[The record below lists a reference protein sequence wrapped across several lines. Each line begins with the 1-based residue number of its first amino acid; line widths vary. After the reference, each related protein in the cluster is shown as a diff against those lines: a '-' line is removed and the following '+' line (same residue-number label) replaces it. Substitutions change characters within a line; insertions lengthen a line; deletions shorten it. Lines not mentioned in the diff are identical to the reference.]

1 MRLSGAT
8 TKLIDIDVC
17 VANVDEDEDADADA
31 KVNVDVGQ
39 RNLKSSLSSH
49 PPPSTPC
56 KGAQQGIRLPHKFGI
71 MLRLD
76 AIAK

>member
-17 VANVDEDEDADADA
+17 VANVDEDDDEDADADA

-49 PPPSTPC
+49 LLHLPPV
-56 KGAQQGIRLPHKFGI
+56 KGHSKEYACRINLE
-71 MLRLD
+71 
-76 AIAK
+76 